1 MNYYVIQ
8 VKTRGEKEY
17 LDRAQKRF
25 QNGEVRLLWPR
36 RNLRIRRRGEWLDT
50 VSPIFPS
57 YLFLEAEEVTPEMYE
72 IFRKI
77 PGFYHFLPNNRNI
90 TPLSENDRT
99 ILMHFLSFGEIVD
112 KSVVMFDRDKRIR
125 VISGPLKG
133 MEGRIVKVDRR
144 KQRARVKLDM
154 YENSFLIDFGFEALD
169 NIGESR

>member
-17 LDRAQKRF
+17 LGRAEKRF
-25 QNGEVRLLWPR
+25 QNNDVRLLWPR
-36 RNLRIRRRGEWLDT
+36 RNLRIRRRGKWQDT
-50 VSPIFPS
+50 VAPIFPS
-57 YLFLEAEEVTPEMYE
+57 YLFVEAEEVTPAMYE

-90 TPLSENDRT
+90 TPLSEGDRT

-125 VISGPLKG
+125 VVSGPLKG

-169 NIGESR
+169 NIGETR